1 MELSTMAAALRFV
14 RVPNDAAAA
23 RKGRNMHNARRQTE
37 WSEHYIS
44 RCGATLLFINLL
56 RRFGLKSFLFWKTF
70 GKLFI
75 GK

>member
-1 MELSTMAAALRFV
+1 MKLSMMAAALRFV
-14 RVPNDAAAA
+14 RVPNGAAAA
-23 RKGRNMHNARRQTE
+23 RAGRNMHNARRQTE
-37 WSEHYIS
+37 RNEQYIS